1 MPANEL
7 MAHRNQQ
14 MTQQPKKEN
23 DMNANPMFAESIAT
37 LNLDPIKI
45 KLMDKKE
52 GKGWD
57 RAQADAAEGA
67 YKQFLQLN
75 LKFPNKSIV
84 PTITIDA
91 FWHQHILDTQSHAQ
105 PSRKHPALEKSDL
118 AKLKYLMLV
127 QIEKKESAKLKPWM
141 SMEVSVEQIQNE
153 LLNEKLVE
161 MADDRFELTEL
172 GRRFI
177 REFKQVNESEK

>member
-1 MPANEL
+1 
-7 MAHRNQQ
+7 
-14 MTQQPKKEN
+14 
-23 DMNANPMFAESIAT
+23 
-37 LNLDPIKI
+37 
-45 KLMDKKE
+45 
-52 GKGWD
+52 
-57 RAQADAAEGA
+57 
-67 YKQFLQLN
+67 
-75 LKFPNKSIV
+75 
-84 PTITIDA
+84 
-91 FWHQHILDTQSHAQ
+91 
-105 PSRKHPALEKSDL
+105 
-118 AKLKYLMLV
+118 MLV